1 MGEYMKTKTVCF
13 SAVCLMGLVAGEAQA
28 QEQRVLV
35 ESPVPFL
42 YNRGRNIA
50 VTDRDKPELKALGM
64 NVGGFQLFPRLQLG
78 VGLTDNVYQQT
89 NDKKSSA
96 LFLVEPGVAL
106 KSTWSRHSLNLTAS
120 APFRRYAS
128 ASRRNENGWNAG
140 AQGRL
145 DVGSQ
150 SSVNVEVSTA
160 QLYESNFSGAALS
173 TFASPREYQRSY
185 ALVRGNYVTGQF
197 RVVGALDYNKYD
209 FKSVELFDGTRQSQN
224 DRDREVTRATG
235 QVEYAVSP
243 DTSLFVQLGYTD
255 SSYDY
260 PIPSLGTNRDSKA
273 VRVLGGASFDLTS
286 FIRGSVGVGYSSYN
300 YKSPIFPDLK
310 GASVEAQLEYF
321 PSQLTTVELRLR
333 RLIEDSTRVGSSG
346 YFNTGARLGVDHELL
361 RQLILSGWVDYEV
374 DTYRGIDTKAK
385 IFQIGAGARYSLNRN
400 AALRLDLSRG
410 ERHISGSTIGTP
422 FDETRGLLTL
432 QLQI

>member
-1 MGEYMKTKTVCF
+1 
-13 SAVCLMGLVAGEAQA
+13 
-28 QEQRVLV
+28 
-35 ESPVPFL
+35 
-42 YNRGRNIA
+42 
-50 VTDRDKPELKALGM
+50 
-64 NVGGFQLFPRLQLG
+64 
-78 VGLTDNVYQQT
+78 
-89 NDKKSSA
+89 
-96 LFLVEPGVAL
+96 
-106 KSTWSRHSLNLTAS
+106 
-120 APFRRYAS
+120 
-128 ASRRNENGWNAG
+128 
-140 AQGRL
+140 
-145 DVGSQ
+145 
-150 SSVNVEVSTA
+150 
-160 QLYESNFSGAALS
+160 
-173 TFASPREYQRSY
+173 
-185 ALVRGNYVTGQF
+185 
-197 RVVGALDYNKYD
+197 VGALDYNKYD